1 MDQNKSPPA
10 AIQKSPYQ
18 STLIP
23 GTSYFNVTGSND
35 ALAYPNSITG
45 SPNSNGFIFDVAYM
59 PFSHGSGSLLPLVQC

>member
-1 MDQNKSPPA
+1 MDYAYDNTYSFPA
-10 AIQKSPYQ
+10 
-18 STLIP
+18 
-23 GTSYFNVTGSND
+23 SYFNVTGSND